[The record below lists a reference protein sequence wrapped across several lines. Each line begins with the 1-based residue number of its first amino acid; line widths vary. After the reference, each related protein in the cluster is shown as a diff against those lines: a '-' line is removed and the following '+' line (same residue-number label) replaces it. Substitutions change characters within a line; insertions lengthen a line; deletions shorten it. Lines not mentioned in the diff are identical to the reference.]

1 MDKVKIA
8 LTVLSILI
16 IVVPLAIVAY
26 EYRNNVDALVVPPEI
41 QSLENGGNSNFYR
54 INI

>member
-16 IVVPLAIVAY
+16 IVVPLAIVVY
-26 EYRNNVDALVVPPEI
+26 EYRNNVDGLVIPPK
-41 QSLENGGNSNFYR
+41 FR
-54 INI
+54 A